1 MTPWGR
7 RPSLATR
14 VTLALVLLALA
25 NAVYS
30 AWDMGWTYDEP
41 FFLAW
46 NERLL
51 LTGSAAR
58 DSQHYNSKTPVL
70 VPNVVLRRAVARATS
85 SEPALRFAA
94 RLPTVGWLAL
104 LLGTVFLVG
113 RRWLGT
119 PAALVATSAAA
130 LDPNLVAHGSLV
142 TVDVAYTLATLLTVA
157 AALAFAER
165 ASLPRAAGLGAA
177 LGLALTAKFS
187 AVLLLPALLPLP
199 WFARRQERRLS
210 RWLLGALVVALV
222 AALTISAAYFF
233 HDVGRPL
240 GRAWASAALKAVGH
254 ALPGLRLPL
263 PRGFLSGLDA
273 SLAAERHDWNIVLL
287 DHCYPRGIWFYF
299 VVLWALKTPLLLAA
313 AEAYGL
319 WRALRTRLA
328 PKPRVSG
335 LLVLVLLVHL
345 AYFSFVFQTQV
356 GYRYVLM
363 CLPLAYLV
371 AAAALVPLAER
382 RLAPAVAA
390 AVVLLGVAEN
400 AMYAGNPLAFSNA
413 AVWPKRDAFRLM
425 ADSNLD
431 WGQNDERIERWLAE
445 HRQQVV
451 HFNPNHLLPG
461 RNLFDVNVVAG
472 VDEFERHRFLR
483 DHAEPVAHV
492 RHTHLWFD
500 VDDALFGRFLDAER
514 RLAPAVDA
522 GSLCPPDA
530 SGETVPASGRL
541 NLFLP
546 ASRAPADTVACV
558 SAPAGADLGVV
569 ALHGRLRL
577 GRRPGPGPCRGDTIG
592 EGQQSWW
599 RLEPGVHALCLE
611 ALADARSGAAQPFE
625 GWWVVADHPAALTL
639 RDLAARIA
647 ALPPAHPIPERAAR

>member
-1 MTPWGR
+1 MTPWWRSR
-7 RPSLATR
+7 RLWKR

-25 NAVYS
+25 NAVFS

-70 VPNVVLRRAVARATS
+70 VPNVVARRAAAHATA

-104 LLGTVFLVG
+104 LLCAVFLVG
-113 RRWLGT
+113 RRWFGV
-119 PAALVATSAAA
+119 PAALIATSAAA
-130 LDPNLVAHGSLV
+130 LDPNLVAHGSLA
-142 TVDVAYTLATLLTVA
+142 TVDVVYALATLLTVA

-165 ASLPRAAGLGAA
+165 PSLPRAAGLGAA

-199 WFARRQERRLS
+199 WFAGAERSRYS
-210 RWLLGALVVALV
+210 RWLLGALVVASV
-222 AALTISAAYFF
+222 CAVTISAAYLF

-240 GRAWASAALKAVGH
+240 GRPWASAAFKAVGH
-254 ALPGLRLPL
+254 TLPGLRLPL
-263 PRGFLSGLDA
+263 PRGFLTGIDA
-273 SLAAERHDWNIVLL
+273 SLAAERHDWNVVLL
-287 DHCYPRGIWFYF
+287 DHCYPRGVWFYF
-299 VVLWALKTPLLLAA
+299 LVLWALKTPLLVLAA
-313 AEAYGL
+313 EGYGL
-319 WRALRTRLA
+319 WRLGRSRLQPA
-328 PKPRVSG
+328 ARVTG
-335 LLVLVLLVHL
+335 FIVLALLVHL

-371 AAAALVPLAER
+371 AAAALAPLADR
-382 RLAPAVAA
+382 RWAPAVAA
-390 AVVLLGVAEN
+390 GVVLLAVAEN

-431 WGQNDERIERWLAE
+431 WGQNDERIERWLAA
-445 HRQQVV
+445 HRNEVV

-461 RNLFDVNVVAG
+461 RNLFDLNVLAG

-483 DHAEPVAHV
+483 EHAEPVAHV

-500 VDDALFGRFLDAER
+500 VDDALFRRFLDAER
-514 RLAPAVDA
+514 RLAPDA
-522 GSLCPPDA
+522 GSTCPPDTA
-530 SGETVPASGRL
+530 GATVPADGRL

-546 ASRAPADTVACV
+546 ASPRPVDTVACV

-569 ALHGRLRL
+569 ALSGRLLL
-577 GRRPGPGPCRGDTIG
+577 GRRLGAGPCRGDTIA

-599 RLEPGVHALCLE
+599 RLDPGVHALCLS
-611 ALADARSGAAQPFE
+611 ALPDATTGAARPFE
-625 GWWVVADHPAALTL
+625 GWWAVAGHPAALTL
-639 RDLAARIA
+639 RDLGARIA
-647 ALPPAHPIPERAAR
+647 ALPPPHPIPERAAR